1 MTTLADPP
9 VHLFVTRSPGGA
21 PAATV
26 PLVRVTMLVLVIL
39 GVCACAGCSTS
50 TPGSTGSA
58 SSASAPA
65 VSTKIVSVD
74 PSSQLGDEVTW
85 TVTNKTHQAQLAT
98 CEVLVLDGST
108 QLGDYGPVQL
118 AVAAGATAEE
128 YSQVTTLAGS
138 STHDVA
144 QVVCQKGLIPT
155 VG

>member
-1 MTTLADPP
+1 M
-9 VHLFVTRSPGGA
+9 
-21 PAATV
+21 
-26 PLVRVTMLVLVIL
+26 RVTVTVFVIL
-39 GVCACAGCSTS
+39 AACACAGCSTS
-50 TPGSTGSA
+50 TPGATGTSGSST
-58 SSASAPA
+58 SAPA

-85 TVTNKTHQAQLAT
+85 TVTNKTQQPQLAT

-128 YSQVTTLAGS
+128 FSQVTTLAGS
-138 STHDVA
+138 SARDVA